1 LGEDQEPRKPISIET
16 KRLKE
21 VARYSLDVGLS
32 KKALRQVHKQDR
44 SGRFRNFKEW
54 AMQQW
59 IVSIYK
65 TENGFTVEFD
75 KAERS

>member
-1 LGEDQEPRKPISIET
+1 VGSEKEDEKQLISIET

-65 TENGFTVEFD
+65 TENGFTVEFH
-75 KAERS
+75 KPEG

>member
-32 KKALRQVHKQDR
+32 KKALRQLHKQDR